1 MNAIA
6 NISKNGI
13 FFIKYIWDKFFK
25 FIPLLVS
32 IRKEASN
39 GDKSSVLDR
48 VVRINQKTLFFGES
62 KQDLISFLLRSLW
75 DFERLLKIKAIF
87 YRKSIC

>member
-1 MNAIA
+1 MAYFSL
-6 NISKNGI
+6 NIFGI
-13 FFIKYIWDKFFK
+13 NFFK

-39 GDKSSVLDR
+39 GDKSSVLDGGK
-48 VVRINQKTLFFGES
+48 NKSKNPLFGES
-62 KQDLISFLLRSLW
+62 KQDLISFLLRILW